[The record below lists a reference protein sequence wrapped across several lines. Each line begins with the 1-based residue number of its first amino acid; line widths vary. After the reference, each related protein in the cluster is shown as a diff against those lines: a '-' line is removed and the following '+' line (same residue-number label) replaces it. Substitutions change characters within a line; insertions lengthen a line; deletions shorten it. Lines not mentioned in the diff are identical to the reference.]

1 MLLAAHS
8 HAKDHPLLS
17 LEGQPKGQPQAEEMG
32 QYRVMEGEEVNG
44 RPVYQHARGA
54 DSYIYSAQWYLCD
67 EESMRAREASGWLRV
82 DDAALTPDQVTGV
95 WEVRDANSDWVD
107 ALSVNARV
115 MSKEEVQQ
123 QEEEEKHNQMQ
134 GELHWL
140 LVLL

>member
-54 DSYIYSAQWYLCD
+54 DRYIFFAHDQMWYLCD
-67 EESMRAREASGWLRV
+67 EESMRAGEAEGWLRV

-95 WEVRDANSDWVD
+95 WDMGFQVRV
-107 ALSVNARV
+107 
-115 MSKEEVQQ
+115 
-123 QEEEEKHNQMQ
+123 
-134 GELHWL
+134 
-140 LVLL
+140 